1 MTLPS
6 EFLAR
11 MRALLLEEF
20 PDFLAVYE
28 RESEHALRV
37 NTVKTDKDTLLP
49 LLPFTPSPLPF
60 GRGCYLIPPGERP
73 GTHPLHHAGAYY
85 MQDPSAMA
93 TVSALPFPIAG
104 WRVLDLCAAPG
115 GKTAQLADLVG
126 DAGTLISNEIVPSR
140 ARILLGNIERLGLSN
155 TAVMSTDPATVASMF
170 DRYFDLTVVDAPCS
184 GEGMFRKYPEA
195 ADEWSPASVEA
206 AAARSRL
213 ILAEAAKTVAE
224 GGYLLYSTCTFS
236 EEENEETVTAFLA
249 SHPAFSLVP
258 PADGVVAVTAPGILR
273 AGRPADI
280 TLTRRYYPHKAP
292 GEGQYLALMRKE
304 SGGRGDVTFRQTP
317 TRIEKKT
324 EATLRAHL
332 ADLLDPA
339 AVMQLTMQGDTLLS
353 LPEGM
358 PLPPRGLVRA
368 GVALGGLSGK
378 LFLPHHHAAMAL
390 GRAFRGQ
397 LPLSLDD
404 PRLAAYLAGEE
415 IAADPALSGFC
426 AVTVAGIPLGLVKCS
441 SGRAKNHYPKG
452 LRTR

>member
-1 MTLPS
+1 MQDLLGAEYPA
-6 EFLAR
+6 FLASYD
-11 MRALLLEEF
+11 A
-20 PDFLAVYE
+20 PDV
-28 RESEHALRV
+28 HALRR
-37 NTVKTDKDTLLP
+37 NGVKADGESLS

-93 TVSALPFPIAG
+93 TVAALPFPIAG

-115 GKTAQLADLVG
+115 GKTAQLADLIG
-126 DAGTLISNEIVPSR
+126 EAGTLISNEIVPAR

-155 TAVMSTDPATVASMF
+155 TAVTSTDPATVASMF
-170 DRYFDLTVVDAPCS
+170 DRYFDLVVVDAPCS

-195 ADEWSPASVEA
+195 AAEWSPAAVEA

-213 ILAEAAKTVAE
+213 ILRDACRTVAE
-224 GGYLLYSTCTFS
+224 GGYLLFSTCTFS
-236 EEENEETVTAFLA
+236 EEENEDTVTAFLA
-249 SHPAFSLVP
+249 AHPDFSLVP
-258 PADGVVAVTAPGILR
+258 ISPAVAALTSPGIER
-273 AGRPADI
+273 PHRPADI
-280 TLTRRYYPHKAP
+280 TRSRRYYPHNAP
-292 GEGQYLALMRKE
+292 GEGQYIALFRRTA
-304 SGGRGDVTFRQTP
+304 GGRGGLLFQESD
-317 TRIEKKT
+317 TRVEKKT
-324 EATLRAHL
+324 AAALSSHL
-332 ADLLDPA
+332 SALLDSDPPTRLS
-339 AVMQLTMQGDTLLS
+339 VVGDTVIK

-358 PLPPRGLVRA
+358 PIPPRGLVRA
-368 GVALGGLSGK
+368 GVALGSLSGK

-415 IAADPALSGFC
+415 IPADPALSGFC